1 MNFENELI
9 ELVTDWRL
17 KAAQGTEPE
26 EVQATLNQ
34 CADRLDEAVSRYTG
48 KKA

>member
-17 KAAQGTEPE
+17 KAAQGTEP
-26 EVQATLNQ
+26 
-34 CADRLDEAVSRYTG
+34 
-48 KKA
+48 KKFKQP